1 MCSEAFNFD
10 PVKANNILTIYWIA
24 FAVGRGSGIILTRYI
39 TSWLFVIIGCVG
51 SIIGVAG
58 IIGTDYLIS
67 EDASE
72 AAREAS
78 LITNTVIFGFFVSVS
93 LKIILAHQ
101 RHLGINRILVHLWL
115 CGEFFKWIHKYEF
128 IVHLFDPSWNVYWG
142 LYTANNYRNAS
153 KGQESTHYRWIMI
166 GQKFDWSVRW
176 FRVKDEPVWMNWM
189 VFICSWGAL
198 LFEFLIWRQVL

>member
-1 MCSEAFNFD
+1 MGYKPYNIRCCADLLHFSDTIFSSYLYVYGMCSEAFNFD

-93 LKIILAHQ
+93 LKRVVLNNATFDV
-101 RHLGINRILVHLWL
+101 N
-115 CGEFFKWIHKYEF
+115 KY
-128 IVHLFDPSWNVYWG
+128 PY
-142 LYTANNYRNAS
+142 
-153 KGQESTHYRWIMI
+153 
-166 GQKFDWSVRW
+166 
-176 FRVKDEPVWMNWM
+176 
-189 VFICSWGAL
+189 
-198 LFEFLIWRQVL
+198 